1 MVYIDTPYE
10 VVFRGRNRR
19 HSHLTAD
26 RVSELHAFARTLGIP
41 REAFQYP
48 RNRPHYDVFDHWIT
62 RARLAGAIL
71 VPRSQLLTL
80 TYRAHWDELPSSV
93 PLHRYTD
100 E

>member
-10 VVFRGRNRR
+10 VVFRERTRR

-62 RARLAGAIL
+62 RARQAGALL
-71 VPRSQLLTL
+71 VPRAHLLNL
-80 TYRAHWDELPSSV
+80 TYRARWDEPPNGL
-93 PLHRYTD
+93 PLHRYSG